1 MVYPVSLIYILPCSN
16 EMAIAG
22 CLSYVQTHPNIISSL
37 WNIYTSH
44 FPISYPYIWWIN
56 HFKSLMFSAQT
67 RKFWSS
73 NHVAFSMVRSKRLM
87 VNTSNQPCV
96 VPKKIHMLHGF
107 PWFSARCFVLFWWL
121 NNHVSP
127 FNTTFH
133 HRTINKIFP
142 GLAAPPELGLDVLM
156 ARGPW
161 IRRTAGFV
169 ELPLA
174 WGTP

>member
-1 MVYPVSLIYILPCSN
+1 MVFRAMFHPFLMAKSPCFT
-16 EMAIAG
+16 I
-22 CLSYVQTHPNIISSL
+22 
-37 WNIYTSH
+37 
-44 FPISYPYIWWIN
+44 
-56 HFKSLMFSAQT
+56 FS
-67 RKFWSS
+67 
-73 NHVAFSMVRSKRLM
+73 
-87 VNTSNQPCV
+87 
-96 VPKKIHMLHGF
+96 
-107 PWFSARCFVLFWWL
+107 
-121 NNHVSP
+121 
-127 FNTTFH
+127 TTFH